1 MLHSSY
7 FNGIWKKNKGVK
19 DVRFKFA
26 TVAVFVRRVLDKMG
40 LFSCADVE
48 KDITCALKQDFEEF
62 DITVDKKNAQVV
74 LEADIWG
81 IGTLDNE
88 RRKAQALERI
98 NEYNQHLQFGYC
110 MLIDNRVIYRIRE
123 SIYLG
128 ADDAEDLA
136 VAERLIRR
144 FETDVKY
151 VDDKFFDRAVDNLNE
166 LTKED

>member
-1 MLHSSY
+1 M
-7 FNGIWKKNKGVK
+7 
-19 DVRFKFA
+19 
-26 TVAVFVRRVLDKMG
+26 AVFVRRVLDKIG

-48 KDITCALKQDFEEF
+48 KDITCAMKQDFDEF

-88 RRKAQALERI
+88 RRKAQVLERI

-110 MLIDNRVIYRIRE
+110 MLIDSRVIYRIRE

-128 ADDAEDLA
+128 TDDAEDLA

-151 VDDKFFDRAVDNLNE
+151 VDDKIFDRAVDNLNK

>member
-1 MLHSSY
+1 MLHSDY
-7 FNGIWKKNKGVK
+7 FNGIWKKNKSVK

-26 TVAVFVRRVLDKMG
+26 TVAIFVRRVLDKMG

-48 KDITCALKQDFEEF
+48 KDITCAMKQDFDEF

-98 NEYNQHLQFGYC
+98 NEYNQHLQFGHC
-110 MLIDNRVIYRIRE
+110 MLIDSRVIYRIRE
-123 SIYLG
+123 SIYMG
-128 ADDAEDLA
+128 ADDTEDLA

-151 VDDKFFDRAVDNLNE
+151 VDDKIFDRAVDNLNK

>member
-1 MLHSSY
+1 MLHSKY
-7 FNGIWKKNKGVK
+7 FDEISKRNQGVK

-26 TVAVFVRRVLDKMG
+26 SVAVFVRRVLDKMG
-40 LFSCADVE
+40 LYSKAEVE
-48 KDITCALKQDFEEF
+48 NDITCAMKQDFDEF

-88 RRKAQALERI
+88 KRKAQTLERI
-98 NEYNQHLQFGYC
+98 NEYNQHLQFGCC
-110 MLIDNRVIYRIRE
+110 MLIDSRVIYRIRE

-128 ADDAEDLA
+128 TDDAEDLA

-144 FETDVKY
+144 FEMDVKY
-151 VDDKFFDRAVDNLNE
+151 VDDKIYDRAVDNLNT
-166 LTKED
+166 LTKEE